1 MTEKLNDNTENISA
15 EETLKRV
22 EKDWE
27 LIFNAIPDFITII
40 DKEHLI
46 LQVNN
51 SLLKQLGLPREQVI
65 GKKCYEIVHGSNE
78 PPSWCPHRLTII
90 DGKQHMVEMTEPRLN
105 GKFSVSTS
113 PITDHNRN
121 IGAVH
126 VARDITQLKK
136 AEERLEMVNGKLRV
150 VGKLTRHDV
159 GNKLMIIIYSTY
171 LLKKRFGNDPEIAK
185 YLQNIESAAA
195 MANRIFD
202 FSRYYEKIGAE
213 EQANINVKDCFQEAL
228 ALFPHIGNIKVIN
241 RTDGLIV
248 VADSLLQQLFYNLI
262 DNTIKH
268 GKTASE
274 IKLHYQTE
282 TNQIIVYYEDNGI
295 GILNENKYNIFSE
308 GFTTSDGAGL
318 GLSMIKKMMEVYNW
332 TIKETGIPGR
342 GARFEII
349 IPLAPSTYQNKINLK
364 PPC

>member
-1 MTEKLNDNTENISA
+1 
-15 EETLKRV
+15 
-22 EKDWE
+22 
-27 LIFNAIPDFITII
+27 
-40 DKEHLI
+40 
-46 LQVNN
+46 
-51 SLLKQLGLPREQVI
+51 
-65 GKKCYEIVHGSNE
+65 
-78 PPSWCPHRLTII
+78 
-90 DGKQHMVEMTEPRLN
+90 MVEMTEPRLN
-105 GKFSVSTS
+105 GKFLVSTS

-185 YLQNIESAAA
+185 YLQNIDSAAA

-213 EQANINVKDCFQEAL
+213 EQANINVKDCFQEAI

-241 RTDGLIV
+241 ETDGLIV

-295 GILNENKYNIFSE
+295 GILNENKYSIFSE

-332 TIKETGIPGR
+332 TINETGIPGR

-349 IPLAPSTYQNKINLK
+349 IPLVPCNLSK
-364 PPC
+364 